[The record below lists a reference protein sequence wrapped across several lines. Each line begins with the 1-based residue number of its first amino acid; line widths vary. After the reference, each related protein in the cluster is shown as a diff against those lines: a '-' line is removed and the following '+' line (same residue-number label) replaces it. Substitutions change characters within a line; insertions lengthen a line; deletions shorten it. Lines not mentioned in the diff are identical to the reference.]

1 VRHAELQRTNAL
13 LTSQVDT
20 LTQERD
26 SLKSRLAAARARVD
40 ALLDRLPETSPN
52 WRAQD
57 PIMKQLEVQ
66 IMGQSYL
73 LGCPEGG
80 DARLL
85 EAVERVDT
93 AMCKIRDGGKVR
105 ARDRIAVLA
114 ALNLAF
120 DLGDRGVPN
129 ALSPWRFTGYHEFRV
144 PAHAL
149 AEGEDSLVLA
159 TLLSRLDTALGEDGQ
174 LL

>member
-1 VRHAELQRTNAL
+1 
-13 LTSQVDT
+13 
-20 LTQERD
+20 
-26 SLKSRLAAARARVD
+26 
-40 ALLDRLPETSPN
+40 
-52 WRAQD
+52 
-57 PIMKQLEVQ
+57 MKQLEVQ

-93 AMCKIRDGGKVR
+93 AMCKIRDAGKVR

-120 DLGDRGVPN
+120 DLADQPQQ
-129 ALSPWRFTGYHEFRV
+129 P
-144 PAHAL
+144 PAVAL
-149 AEGEDSLVLA
+149 ANPVSDTTPSPTVNAEPSIVLA
-159 TLLSRLDTALGEDGQ
+159 SLLERLDATLGGDGQ

>member
-1 VRHAELQRTNAL
+1 
-13 LTSQVDT
+13 
-20 LTQERD
+20 
-26 SLKSRLAAARARVD
+26 
-40 ALLDRLPETSPN
+40 
-52 WRAQD
+52 
-57 PIMKQLEVQ
+57 MKQLEVQ

-80 DARLL
+80 QGRLL

-93 AMCKIRDGGKVR
+93 AMCKIRDAGKVK

-120 DLGDRGVPN
+120 DVAERSVAAPTAAAAAINGSEP
-129 ALSPWRFTGYHEFRV
+129 
-144 PAHAL
+144 AL
-149 AEGEDSLVLA
+149 AGDVRDPTLTALLA
-159 TLLSRLDTALGEDGQ
+159 RLDGALGEDGQ